1 MGAAAAA
8 GAVATVPLV
17 GRAEAPLAAAAAA
30 TLRRIVLTVAV
41 PRVDLLV
48 GAAADLAYCSALRV
62 GFMIMW
68 QPNAPGTRP
77 EVLPTAAAVTA
88 AAVTAAAVTAV
99 AVTAARVAVPA
110 AIVAMRRTVPR
121 EEALLTVAAL
131 AVATLRRTV
140 AARQG
145 AVRVSATAAPVI
157 ARA

>member
-88 AAVTAAAVTAV
+88 AAVTAV